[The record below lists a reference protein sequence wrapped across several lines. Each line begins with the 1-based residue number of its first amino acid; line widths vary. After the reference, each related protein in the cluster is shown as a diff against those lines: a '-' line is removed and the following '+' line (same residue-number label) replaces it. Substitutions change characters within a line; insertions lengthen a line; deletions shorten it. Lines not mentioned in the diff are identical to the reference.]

1 MWPGEWWACSWKMQ
15 MHRSW
20 DALQAARCCWLW
32 RVEHR
37 QATHSV
43 VLSAFHRVTAS
54 TAVALLPTLCRLM
67 KLHGVRMDESHA
79 NTLLR
84 MCYNRLRQS
93 WVPGGYPPHKAEAAG
108 GAAGA
113 SLPGSRRTQE
123 RQRLLEVR
131 GWAGNMPNC
140 GLAKQ
145 LVWRL
150 CRCGRQGVYGACIG
164 RVCSA
169 AVPAATPAVTCST

>member
-1 MWPGEWWACSWKMQ
+1 
-15 MHRSW
+15 
-20 DALQAARCCWLW
+20 
-32 RVEHR
+32 
-37 QATHSV
+37 
-43 VLSAFHRVTAS
+43 
-54 TAVALLPTLCRLM
+54 M

-108 GAAGA
+108 GAGGA

-140 GLAKQ
+140 GLAGKAAGLEAVSVWQAWHVGPAWGGYAQ
-145 LVWRL
+145 LLSQLLHLLQRVPPDVCAGADATRAA
-150 CRCGRQGVYGACIG
+150 CG
-164 RVCSA
+164 A
-169 AVPAATPAVTCST
+169 A